1 MSLPVVS
8 IVVTTYNHQDYIKQ
22 CLDSIL
28 MQKTNFAYEII
39 LGEDESSDGT
49 RETCQDYA
57 NRFPDIIK
65 LFLRSRKDV
74 IYINDRPTG
83 RYNFIESLK
92 SAKGKYIALCEGDDY
107 WTDPDKLQKQVD
119 FLEQH
124 KQYGLCS
131 HNAEE
136 IDFKKPEEKI
146 IIPNT
151 NLDLKIE
158 DFIRANRLATCL
170 IMFRKDSFKFG
181 LSWFEKIPFGDLCVI
196 LNVLKN
202 TNQKAKVLNDT
213 MAVYRI
219 HSSGIHG
226 SLKSNNTK
234 LIKAYL
240 QHIKFFKIIKKE
252 LLFEQIFQKPIYNK
266 LIKTYSILMSLS
278 LKEKK
283 KIMYFK
289 FRFLEVYFKIIK
301 KIKYV

>member
-1 MSLPVVS
+1 MVS
-8 IVVTTYNHQDYIKQ
+8 VCMITYNHQDYIVEALEGVFKQ
-22 CLDSIL
+22 QSDFVIELIL
-28 MQKTNFAYEII
+28 SNDCSTDQTHQKITNFLENNTPSNIKIKYFNHTDN
-39 LGEDESSDGT
+39 LGMM
-49 RETCQDYA
+49 
-57 NRFPDIIK
+57 P
-65 LFLRSRKDV
+65 
-74 IYINDRPTG
+74 
-83 RYNFIESLK
+83 NFKFALEQCN
-92 SAKGKYIALCEGDDY
+92 GKYIALCEGDDY
-107 WTDPDKLQKQVD
+107 WTDQHKLQKQVD

-158 DFIRANRLATCL
+158 DFIRANRLATCS